1 MKLLFKILLVIGAMY
16 LIFLLV
22 FACIFFAHE
31 KKNYAESFT
40 EWRSY
45 SSNSIYRYFALSP
58 TEMRKIQLNVC
69 EADNDYL
76 KNKINVLKKSAQ
88 SQLSKERFV
97 KEEDKEILIWLKE
110 NLADSFPAGSEQIA
124 VLKIDDY
131 KSKKVSKVS
140 TKESPN
146 KTYSREGVF
155 KITMAEDG
163 GVANIR
169 DMSGVGFKTLRH
181 DYNPVKR
188 GKSKVYAEG
197 FRKWEFHNRDYD
209 VEKLRLFALS
219 PTEMRLV
226 RLHVNENETQAQD
239 TINSLKDD
247 ASSKYSKDK
256 FVGEGD
262 KEILVWLKENLTD
275 SFPAGSEHVA
285 ILNVED
291 YKSKNVSKPSTMEDK
306 NRTCSKEGVFKI
318 TMAED
323 GSVANIRDMSGV
335 GFKTTNYNYV
345 PLDINDIARLIIFI
359 IVIVGILIYALY
371 WIIWGDYNGGG
382 GSGDSEGGTWIVT
395 RIK

>member
-1 MKLLFKILLVIGAMY
+1 MKRFFKILLVIGAMY
-16 LIFLLV
+16 LIYLLI
-22 FACIFFAHE
+22 FACRIFARE

-58 TEMRKIQLNVC
+58 TEMREIQLNVC

-97 KEEDKEILIWLKE
+97 GEEDKEILVWLKE

-124 VLKIDDY
+124 VLNIDDY
-131 KSKKVSKVS
+131 KSKNASSVF
-140 TKESPN
+140 TKGSSS
-146 KTYSREGVF
+146 KTYSR
-155 KITMAEDG
+155 
-163 GVANIR
+163 
-169 DMSGVGFKTLRH
+169 
-181 DYNPVKR
+181 
-188 GKSKVYAEG
+188 
-197 FRKWEFHNRDYD
+197 
-209 VEKLRLFALS
+209 
-219 PTEMRLV
+219 
-226 RLHVNENETQAQD
+226 
-239 TINSLKDD
+239 
-247 ASSKYSKDK
+247 
-256 FVGEGD
+256 
-262 KEILVWLKENLTD
+262 
-275 SFPAGSEHVA
+275 
-285 ILNVED
+285 
-291 YKSKNVSKPSTMEDK
+291 
-306 NRTCSKEGVFKI
+306 EGVFKI

-335 GFKTTNYNYV
+335 GFKTTNYNYE
-345 PLDINDIARLIIFI
+345 PPDINDIAQVIIFI